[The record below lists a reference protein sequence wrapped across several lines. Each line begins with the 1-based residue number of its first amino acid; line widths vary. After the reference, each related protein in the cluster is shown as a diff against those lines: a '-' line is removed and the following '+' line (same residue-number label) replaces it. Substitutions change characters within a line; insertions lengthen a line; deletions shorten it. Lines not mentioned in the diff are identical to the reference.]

1 MHKIQHAPS
10 RFNSLNAALIVPQT
24 LVRKKKMKGRRLL
37 CFCISIAPLVLIGF
51 QTLPSCCWGDGSA
64 CCSCTVWALSSSC
77 SLCQWRQ
84 LDFKPQFWKGVSATG
99 WESLV
104 DARFAS
110 SLPFPEIEGRGKR
123 WKQRGV
129 KRWWETRGAAILRF
143 LVSSCFLLSRLVKLV
158 MAFLCSLLLRNLS
171 LPAEHF
177 AN

>member
-24 LVRKKKMKGRRLL
+24 LVRKKMKGRRLL
-37 CFCISIAPLVLIGF
+37 CFCISIAPLVLHRFPDSSILLLGRWF
-51 QTLPSCCWGDGSA
+51 SMLLLHSLGSQFFLQP
-64 CCSCTVWALSSSC
+64 LSVKAAGLQASILKGSI
-77 SLCQWRQ
+77 SNWVGVFGWRTFCIISPISW
-84 LDFKPQFWKGVSATG
+84 D
-99 WESLV
+99 
-104 DARFAS
+104 
-110 SLPFPEIEGRGKR
+110 RGKR